1 MNDVNR
7 REIYRYLGYGGSTP
21 DAAVAEAVESCLEE
35 LRLAVTPRAVFRRY
49 EIERIEEPAE
59 PVADGASSEADSS
72 PAASGGGPAWDTSI
86 RGQERAAKV
95 SIHGQNPAAKASIP
109 GQDRAAKVS
118 IPGQDRAAKASIPGQ
133 MPAVRESEKDL
144 ENRGHPEQGTHPQ
157 TQLLQ
162 IAGMKIRSRSLSINL
177 RGCDSVY
184 LMASTLGIGPDRLI
198 ARASVNR
205 MSRAVIYQA
214 AAAAMIEAWSDE
226 VNSRIIQEAAKEGLF
241 CRPRF
246 SPGYGDFSLAYQS
259 DFARILR
266 IQKEIGVSLTESM
279 LMMPS
284 KSVTAVI
291 GLSRRDEKCVLHGC
305 EVCSKA
311 NGCAFSRMRGTAA
324 SGS

>member
-7 REIYRYLGYGGSTP
+7 REIYRYLGYRGSTP

-35 LRLAVTPRAVFRRY
+35 LRRVVTPRFVFRRY
-49 EIERIEEPAE
+49 EIERIEEPAA
-59 PVADGASSEADSS
+59 PVSGGVLSEAGSS
-72 PAASGGGPAWDTSI
+72 QEALGCRHMSESFI
-86 RGQERAAKV
+86 R
-95 SIHGQNPAAKASIP
+95 
-109 GQDRAAKVS
+109 
-118 IPGQDRAAKASIPGQ
+118 GQ
-133 MPAVRESEKDL
+133 MPAAQESEKDL
-144 ENRGHPEQGTHPQ
+144 ETGGHPEQGAHPKQDTHPEQGAHPQQDTHPQ
-157 TQLLQ
+157 AQLLQ

-177 RGCDSVY
+177 RGCYSVY
-184 LMASTLGIGPDRLI
+184 LMAATLGIGPDRLI

-214 AAAAMIEAWSDE
+214 AAAAMIETWSDE

-246 SPGYGDFSLAYQS
+246 SPGYGDFSLTYQS

-311 NGCAFSRMRGTAA
+311 DGCAFSRMRGTGAGE
-324 SGS
+324 S